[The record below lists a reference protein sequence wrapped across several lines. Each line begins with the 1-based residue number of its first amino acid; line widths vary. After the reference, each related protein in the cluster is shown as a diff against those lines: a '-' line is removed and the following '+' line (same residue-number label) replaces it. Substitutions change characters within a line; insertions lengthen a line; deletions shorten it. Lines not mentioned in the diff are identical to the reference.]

1 MGGLFPLAT
10 SRFVELSRRLLDNVR
25 AIADN
30 ARLNRN
36 RAGRPCAFVI
46 EREGRVTV
54 ISIVQS
60 PDPILNQM
68 CDPCDLDDKNL
79 KKLAKQMMRAMYKN
93 DGCGLAAPQL
103 GVAKRLVV
111 IDCDQD
117 EGEQNPIVLVNPVLV
132 DTQGDPVVA
141 GEGCLSCPG
150 ISVPIA
156 RPPFA
161 RVRYFDLDGEEWEI
175 EGDDLL
181 GRCLQHELDHLDGVT
196 MFERCDPLARIQALR
211 DYDAALAAGAKPGE
225 TSLEARV
232 R

>member
-1 MGGLFPLAT
+1 M
-10 SRFVELSRRLLDNVR
+10 
-25 AIADN
+25 
-30 ARLNRN
+30 
-36 RAGRPCAFVI
+36 
-46 EREGRVTV
+46 

-60 PDPILNQM
+60 PNPILNQM
-68 CDPCDLDDKNL
+68 CDPCDLDDKGL
-79 KKLAKQMMRAMYKN
+79 KKLAKQMAKAMYKN
-93 DGCGLAAPQL
+93 DGCGIAAPQL
-103 GVAKRLVV
+103 GVTKRLVV

-117 EGEQNPIVLVNPVLV
+117 EGEQDPIVLVNPVLV
-132 DTQGDPVVA
+132 DTQGDSIVV

-175 EGDDLL
+175 EGEGLL
-181 GRCLQHELDHLDGVT
+181 GRCLQHELDHLDGIT
-196 MFERCDPLARIQALR
+196 MFERCDPMTRIEALR
-211 DYDAALAAGAKPGE
+211 DYEIALAAGARPGE

>member
-1 MGGLFPLAT
+1 M
-10 SRFVELSRRLLDNVR
+10 
-25 AIADN
+25 
-30 ARLNRN
+30 
-36 RAGRPCAFVI
+36 
-46 EREGRVTV
+46 

-60 PDPILNQM
+60 PNPILNQV
-68 CDPCDLDDKNL
+68 CDPCDLDDKSL
-79 KKLAKQMMRAMYKN
+79 KKLAKQMARAMYKN
-93 DGCGLAAPQL
+93 DGCGIAAPQL
-103 GVAKRLVV
+103 GVTKRLVV

-117 EGEQNPIVLVNPVLV
+117 DGEQNPIALVNPVLV
-132 DTQGDPVVA
+132 DTQGDPIVV

-150 ISVPIA
+150 ISGPIA

-175 EGDDLL
+175 EGDELL

-196 MFERCDPLARIQALR
+196 MFERCDPLVRIQALR
-211 DYDAALAAGAKPGE
+211 DYEIALAAGAKPGE

>member
-1 MGGLFPLAT
+1 M
-10 SRFVELSRRLLDNVR
+10 LDKVR
-25 AIADN
+25 PKPDN
-30 ARLNRN
+30 TNPTITRAALKRAARPIIQKDVL
-36 RAGRPCAFVI
+36 
-46 EREGRVTV
+46 TV

-60 PDPILNQM
+60 PNPILNQV
-68 CDPCDLDDKNL
+68 CDPCDLGDKSL
-79 KKLAKQMMRAMYKN
+79 KKLAKQMAKAMYKN

-111 IDCDQD
+111 IDCDQE

-132 DTQGDPVVA
+132 GTQGDPVVA

-150 ISVPIA
+150 ITVPIA

-181 GRCLQHELDHLDGVT
+181 GRCLQHELDHLDGIT
-196 MFERCDPLARIQALR
+196 MFERCDPMARIEALR
-211 DYDAALAAGAKPGE
+211 DYEIALAAGARPGE